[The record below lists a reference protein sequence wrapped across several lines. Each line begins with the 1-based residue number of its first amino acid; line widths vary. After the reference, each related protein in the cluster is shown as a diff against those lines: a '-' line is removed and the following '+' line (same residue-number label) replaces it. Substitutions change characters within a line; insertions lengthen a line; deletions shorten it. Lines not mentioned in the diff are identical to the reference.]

1 VDHERTEPRRIQL
14 KRTKGWRMPVNSVKV
29 DRTTIFGN
37 LFSVEQHGRTGSVR
51 MYQLWL
57 EWKLPKG
64 AFPDWAM
71 QMLYTKRRMVLEAL
85 PGLEGKNLACW
96 CPLPEPGEIDVCH
109 GAVLLEFIRKGRRLD
124 KPTS

>member
-1 VDHERTEPRRIQL
+1 VDHKRTEPQRIQL
-14 KRTKGWRMPVNSVKV
+14 KRTKGWRMPANTVKV